1 MIITTPLPSD
11 VPVTADRIDDVRSWP
26 QRFFGWIPLPYWL
39 TVFVVW
45 ELVFLVDYALG
56 LSTPGGHDHTVEF
69 GCLVFF
75 FAMVSGTVIYCSRI
89 LSEMYGD
96 VILFIDQPSVEFKAW
111 YRQQLRNGYEGPIP
125 IVFGVAF
132 AVFESV
138 TAGPIIRQFTPPGTA
153 LYILRMVY
161 EVVGFFFLGVGVW
174 ALLNVVRIPILLTRY
189 KIKVS
194 LTQVS
199 GRGLQ
204 ALGSSYFSM
213 SLCIILTFVPLVV
226 AVIISPLSNDAFILA
241 WLASG
246 ILLIFGFFLLPQVGV
261 HRIMAFE
268 KRQRLM
274 SFTNHLEEAME
285 RSLRE
290 PTSENMQRLR
300 ELFDLQAH
308 LKGMNEWP
316 FNTNTL
322 WQLITALL
330 IPVVVAVLEIFF

>member
-1 MIITTPLPSD
+1 MSPEK
-11 VPVTADRIDDVRSWP
+11 IDDIRSWP
-26 QRFFGWIPLPYWL
+26 QRVFGWIPLPYWL
-39 TVFVVW
+39 AIFIVW
-45 ELVFLVDYALG
+45 ELIFLTDYLLG
-56 LSTPGGHDHTVEF
+56 LGIPGGHDHIFEF
-69 GCLVFF
+69 GCLVIF
-75 FAMVSGTVIYCSRI
+75 FAMVCGTVIFCSRA
-89 LSEMYGD
+89 LSDMYAD
-96 VILFIDQPSVEFKAW
+96 VILFIDQSDSNFKSW
-111 YRQQLRNGYEGPIP
+111 YRQQLHRSYEGVVP
-125 IVFGVAF
+125 IVFGIAF
-132 AVFESV
+132 AIFESITV
-138 TAGPIIRQFTPPGTA
+138 GPIIRQFTPPGTT

-174 ALLNVVRIPILLTRY
+174 ALLNVVRIPILLTSY

-204 ALGSSYFSM
+204 ALGSSYFNM
-213 SLCIILTFVPLVV
+213 SLCIILTFVPLII
-226 AVIISPLSNDAFILA
+226 AVIISPLSNNMFILA
-241 WLASG
+241 WLG
-246 ILLIFGFFLLPQVGV
+246 GGVILIFGFFLLPQVGV

-285 RSLRE
+285 KSLRE
-290 PTSENMQRLR
+290 PTSENMQRLK

-308 LKGMNEWP
+308 LKQMNEWP

-330 IPVVVAVLEIFF
+330 IPVVVALLEIFF

>member
-1 MIITTPLPSD
+1 MSSEK
-11 VPVTADRIDDVRSWP
+11 IDDVRSWP
-26 QRFFGWIPLPYWL
+26 QRLFGWIPLPYWL
-39 TVFVVW
+39 AVFIVW
-45 ELVFLVDYALG
+45 ELVFLVDYLLG
-56 LSTPGGHDHTVEF
+56 LGVPGGHDHILEF
-69 GCLVFF
+69 GCLVIF
-75 FAMVSGTVIYCSRI
+75 FAMVCGTVIYCSRV

-96 VILFIDQPSVEFKAW
+96 VILFIDQSDDNFRSW
-111 YRQQLRNGYEGPIP
+111 YRQQLHRSYEGIVP

-132 AVFESV
+132 AIFESITV
-138 TAGPIIRQFTPPGTA
+138 GPIIRQFTPAGTS
-153 LYILRMVY
+153 LYFLRMAY

-174 ALLNVVRIPILLTRY
+174 ALLNVVRIPIQLTRY

-204 ALGSSYFSM
+204 ALGSSYFNM
-213 SLCIILTFVPLVV
+213 SLCIILTFIPLII
-226 AVIISPLSNDAFILA
+226 AAIISPLSNNMFILA
-241 WLASG
+241 WLAG
-246 ILLIFGFFLLPQVGV
+246 GVLLIFGFFLLPQVGV

-274 SFTNHLEEAME
+274 SFTSHLEEAME

-290 PTSENMQRLR
+290 PTSENMQRLK

-308 LKGMNEWP
+308 LKQMNEWP

-330 IPVVVAVLEIFF
+330 IPVMVALLEIFF

>member
-1 MIITTPLPSD
+1 MSPPK
-11 VPVTADRIDDVRSWP
+11 IDDIRSWP
-26 QRFFGWIPLPYWL
+26 QRLFGWIPLPYWL
-39 TVFVVW
+39 AIFIAW
-45 ELVFLVDYALG
+45 ELLFLVDYLLG
-56 LSTPGGHDHTVEF
+56 LHVPGGHDHIYEF
-69 GCLVFF
+69 GCLVIF
-75 FAMVSGTVIYCSRI
+75 FAMVCGTVIFCSRV
-89 LSEMYGD
+89 LSEMYSD
-96 VILFIDQPSVEFKAW
+96 VILFIDQPTEEFKTW
-111 YRQQLRNGYEGPIP
+111 YQQQLKRSYEGVIP
-125 IVFGVAF
+125 IAFGVAF
-132 AVFESV
+132 AVFESL

-153 LYILRMVY
+153 LYILRMTY
-161 EVVGFFFLGVGVW
+161 EIVGFFFLGVGVW
-174 ALLNVVRIPILLTRY
+174 ALLNVVRIPILLTGY

-204 ALGSSYFSM
+204 ALGSSYFRM
-213 SLCIILTFVPLVV
+213 SLCIILTFVPLVI
-226 AVIISPLSNDAFILA
+226 AVIVSPLSDNMFIIA
-241 WLASG
+241 WLAG
-246 ILLIFGFFLLPQVGV
+246 GVLLIFGFFLLPQVGV

-274 SFTNHLEEAME
+274 TFTNHLEEAME

-290 PTSENMQRLR
+290 PTSENMQRLK

>member
-1 MIITTPLPSD
+1 MSPNK
-11 VPVTADRIDDVRSWP
+11 IDDVRSWP

-39 TVFVVW
+39 AIFIVW
-45 ELVFLVDYALG
+45 EFVFLVDYLLG
-56 LSTPGGHDHTVEF
+56 LGIPGGHDHILEF
-69 GCLVFF
+69 GCLVIF
-75 FAMVSGTVIYCSRI
+75 FAMVSGTVIYCSRV
-89 LSEMYGD
+89 LSDMYSD
-96 VILFIDQPSVEFKAW
+96 VILFIDQSDADFRSW
-111 YRQQLRNGYEGPIP
+111 YRQQLHRSYEGAIP

-132 AVFESV
+132 AVFESI
-138 TAGPIIRQFTPPGTA
+138 TSGPVIRQFTPPGSA
-153 LYILRMVY
+153 LYILRLTY
-161 EVVGFFFLGVGVW
+161 ELVGFFFLGIGVW
-174 ALLNVVRIPILLTRY
+174 ALLNVVRIPISLTRY

-204 ALGSSYFSM
+204 ALGSSYFNM
-213 SLCIILTFVPLVV
+213 SLCIILTFVPLII
-226 AVIISPLSNDAFILA
+226 AVIISPLSNNMFILA
-241 WLASG
+241 WLG
-246 ILLIFGFFLLPQVGV
+246 GGVMLIFGFFLLPQVGV

-285 RSLRE
+285 RSLKD
-290 PTSENMQRLR
+290 PTSENMQRLK

-308 LKGMNEWP
+308 LKQMNEWP

-330 IPVVVAVLEIFF
+330 IPVAVAVLEIFF